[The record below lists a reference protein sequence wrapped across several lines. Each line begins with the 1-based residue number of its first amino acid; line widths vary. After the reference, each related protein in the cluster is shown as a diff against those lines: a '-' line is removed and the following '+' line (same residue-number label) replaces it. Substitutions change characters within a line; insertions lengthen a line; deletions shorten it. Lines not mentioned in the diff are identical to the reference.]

1 MLQIFF
7 FFFFTS
13 FLGILTTRLRQNLL
27 MRKSVV
33 KSVYILFP
41 FIKQIL
47 LIRSNLFFSFDIF
60 LLFIGISFRTTQN
73 IMFRALKV
81 KPLSSILSQLLRR
94 KNNEGW
100 EYKRCHRSL
109 TPDHFTICESSF
121 KFLGTVSLATDSSTT
136 FFHFYYLN

>member
-1 MLQIFF
+1 MFFLYIFF
-7 FFFFTS
+7 RNFDHKTKAK
-13 FLGILTTRLRQNLL
+13 LVDEKICC
-27 MRKSVV
+27 KKCYV
-33 KSVYILFP
+33 LFP
-41 FIKQIL
+41 FIKQVL